1 MIINFQEV
9 IFGGG
14 SVRKKIFL
22 VIYEIFVH
30 DRVNIFLFEI
40 FDFYESNFQKQS
52 QKVTKKLEK
61 KVAEKPGET
70 KLESNEQTREESY
83 GETKLENRE

>member
-40 FDFYESNFQKQS
+40 FDFLR
-52 QKVTKKLEK
+52 VKLL
-61 KVAEKPGET
+61 ET
-70 KLESNEQTREESY
+70 KFENNVETREQKYCGKQLESNKEEIREETYRETREDIDM
-83 GETKLENRE
+83 K